1 MGILI
6 SVCKNCLKYGF
17 DINTP
22 SRTRTTPQQISQ
34 PNPLKI
40 EHSRNKSK
48 LKQKV
53 LVIWNLLV
61 WLSHLTL
68 HSRVQ
73 MLLLRSRMC
82 FVFPC
87 WDFPWNQTWG
97 TVIFDQIHSWT
108 TARPH
113 SRGGIPSLPGSSTE
127 PTEVP
132 FSMNG
137 QRWPRV
143 SDEDAKGA
151 LLAQV
156 NKIFTTG
163 MSKEE
168 TCWWFYLIPCGFN
181 RDSWGD
187 VVLPFPQKLWLIWK
201 EASHPLVWI
210 ITN

>member
-1 MGILI
+1 MKPFGLTFTPHIAFQSSNASPEKQNVFCFPMLGFPMKSNMGH
-6 SVCKNCLKYGF
+6 C
-17 DINTP
+17 DIWPN
-22 SRTRTTPQQISQ
+22 SQ
-34 PNPLKI
+34 LN
-40 EHSRNKSK
+40 
-48 LKQKV
+48 
-53 LVIWNLLV
+53 
-61 WLSHLTL
+61 HL
-68 HSRVQ
+68 
-73 MLLLRSRMC
+73 
-82 FVFPC
+82 P
-87 WDFPWNQTWG
+87 D
-97 TVIFDQIHSWT
+97 
-108 TARPH
+108 PH

-137 QRWPRV
+137 QRWPSV
-143 SDEDAKGA
+143 SDENAKGA

-210 ITN
+210 STN